1 MECAMT
7 FLLVST
13 SVAFTRILHR
23 DGQKKSFKSYLCT
36 QLLDGFTSLDEGNK
50 PKLNKG

>member
-13 SVAFTRILHR
+13 SVAFTWILHMDR
-23 DGQKKSFKSYLCT
+23 QKKSFKRYLWT
-36 QLLDGFTSLDEGNK
+36 QLLDGFTSLDEGIN